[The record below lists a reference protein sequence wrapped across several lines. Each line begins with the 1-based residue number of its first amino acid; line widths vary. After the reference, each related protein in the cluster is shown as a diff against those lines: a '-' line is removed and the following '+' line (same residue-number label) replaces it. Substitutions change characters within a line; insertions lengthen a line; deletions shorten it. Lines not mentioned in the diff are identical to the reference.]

1 MEITFTREEQDKQ
14 ELLEVFQQLNERY
27 YPAILQW
34 THYDLAERSGIDDVE
49 RWKKFLLD
57 PRIQAWLDEE
67 LSIHIKSQVFKMVG
81 QSDANKSTA
90 MVQTMN
96 SFLNYLDKR
105 ETDPASAG
113 PAFVYMFV
121 PLTEAE
127 EYAENVKKL
136 DFNPF
141 EEAMMK

>member
-1 MEITFTREEQDKQ
+1 MEITFTREEKDKQ
-14 ELLEVFQQLNERY
+14 ELLEIYQQLNERH

-34 THYDLAERSGIDDVE
+34 THYDLAERSPIDDAE
-49 RWKKFLLD
+49 RWKRFLLD

-96 SFLNYLDKR
+96 SFLNFLEKR
-105 ETDPASAG
+105 ESDPSQAG

-127 EYAENVKKL
+127 AFAENVKVL
-136 DFNPF
+136 DFNPM
-141 EEAMMK
+141 EEAMM